1 MAHYATSKMII
12 TRIML
17 QQGKDVYYGKQETT
31 WHSYYAYNQGKRVE
45 ICFLKNKRENTEITL
60 LVFKR

>member
-1 MAHYATSKMII
+1 
-12 TRIML
+12 ML

-45 ICFLKNKRENTEITL
+45 ICFLKNKRENTEITV